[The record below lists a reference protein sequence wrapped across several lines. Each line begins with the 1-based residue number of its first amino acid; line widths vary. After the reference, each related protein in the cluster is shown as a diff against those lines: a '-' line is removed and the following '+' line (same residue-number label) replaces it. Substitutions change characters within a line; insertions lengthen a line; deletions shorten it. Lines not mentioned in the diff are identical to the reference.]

1 MIYTTPKSGEKR
13 RNKMVKKLIKLA
25 IVFVSAG
32 IGSLIVWTLMNWIPD
47 TTILLGAVV
56 GGYIAWQKA

>member
-1 MIYTTPKSGEKR
+1 MG
-13 RNKMVKKLIKLA
+13 KKLIKLA